1 MNLIYNQLI
10 LNYLR
15 MHGGPCV
22 QICFF
27 PSNDS
32 PKSCNL
38 QRVLYPLCVI
48 IFQSIIVAVL
58 CFLEIKVAKL
68 THYTVIAIQVFV
80 IAHVFV
86 QCTASV
92 ALSL

>member
-1 MNLIYNQLI
+1 M
-10 LNYLR
+10 
-15 MHGGPCV
+15 V
-22 QICFF
+22 W
-27 PSNDS
+27 
-32 PKSCNL
+32 
-38 QRVLYPLCVI
+38 YPLWVTN
-48 IFQSIIVAVL
+48 FHNVVVGVL
-58 CFLEIKVAKL
+58 CFLEIKLAEL